1 MAGFGRILAWWR
13 ILLVFLIVWLVVLLL
28 SGVRLPNTSP
38 SPELIDRMQKAFKD
52 LQALKQQNAKLK
64 SLVLGAQGSLF
75 EGHQVGS
82 LGRDGEN
89 LDQGDGSL
97 AGGRDEPS
105 SGYEITLRKLHR
117 GVMELGF
124 YTNAELK
131 HALKQAKESSSP
143 ALVERLSSLQS
154 GVLEHKQS
162 LFKFL
167 SQIMEED
174 GYAQW
179 REQEAH
185 ELSDLVQR
193 RIQYLQNPKDCS
205 RAKKLIC
212 NLNKGCGFGCQLH
225 HAVYCF
231 LMAYGTQRT
240 LILKSKGWRYH
251 KNGWEE
257 VFKPL
262 SESCLSPEGDSLANW
277 PGKPDTQVLT
287 LPIIDSL
294 LPPRSQFLP
303 PAVPADLAPRLARI
317 HGQPLAWWVGQF
329 LKYLLRPQPAINEL
343 LQSTEKKLGFK
354 GPIVGIHVR
363 RTDKVG
369 TEAAFHPLDEYMPAV
384 SEWFDQQI
392 SNGKLI
398 DKRRIFLASDDPK
411 VIVEARSRYPDY
423 EILGDPDIAK
433 TAAIGTRYSDNSL
446 YGIIVDIHFLS
457 RCDFLVCTFS
467 SQVCRVAYEI
477 MQSFHVDASS
487 SFRSLDDIYYYGGQ
501 NAHSWRVAQ
510 SHYAQKTEEIDLKI
524 GDPVGVAGNHW
535 DGFSRGKNLRTNSQ
549 GLFPSFKVEDR
560 VEAVKFPT
568 YPEVPLK
575 VTQNSPSVVES

>member
-1 MAGFGRILAWWR
+1 MAGFGRLLAWWR

-28 SGVRLPNTSP
+28 SGVRSPNTSP
-38 SPELIDRMQKAFKD
+38 SPELVDRMQKAFKD
-52 LQALKQQNAKLK
+52 LQALKHQNAKLR

-75 EGHQVGS
+75 GDDQAGNLLRPEDDIDPSNGALPRGH
-82 LGRDGEN
+82 
-89 LDQGDGSL
+89 
-97 AGGRDEPS
+97 DEPS
-105 SGYEITLRKLHR
+105 SGYEVALRKLYR
-117 GVMELGF
+117 GITELGY
-124 YTNAELK
+124 YTNAEVK
-131 HALKQAKESSSP
+131 HALKQSKDSS
-143 ALVERLSSLQS
+143 ATLADRLSSLQS
-154 GVLEHKQS
+154 GILEHKQS
-162 LFKFL
+162 LFKYL
-167 SQIMEED
+167 SQIRDED
-174 GYAQW
+174 GYDQW
-179 REQEAH
+179 REQESQD
-185 ELSDLVQR
+185 LSDLVQR
-193 RIQYLQNPKDCS
+193 RIQFLQNPKDCK

-231 LMAYGTQRT
+231 LVAYGTQRT
-240 LILKSKGWRYH
+240 LILRSKGWRYH
-251 KNGWEE
+251 KGGWEE
-257 VFKPL
+257 IFKPV
-262 SESCLSPEGDSLANW
+262 SDTCLSSEGDSLANW

-294 LPPRSQFLP
+294 LPPRSQYLP

-317 HGQPLAWWVGQF
+317 HGQPITWWVGQF
-329 LKYLLRPQPAINEL
+329 LKYLLRPQPVISEL
-343 LQSTEKKLGFK
+343 LLNTQNKLGFK
-354 GPIVGIHVR
+354 GPIVGIHIR

-384 SEWFDQQI
+384 AEWFDQQI
-392 SNGKLI
+392 SNGKII

-411 VIVEARSRYPDY
+411 VIAEARSKYPDY

-433 TAAIGTRYSDNSL
+433 TAAIGSRYSDRSL

-477 MQSFHVDASS
+477 MQSLHVDASAS
-487 SFRSLDDIYYYGGQ
+487 YRSLDDIYYYGGQ
-501 NAHSWRVAQ
+501 NAHSWRAAQ
-510 SHYAQKTEEIDLKI
+510 SHFAQKPEEIDLKI
-524 GDPVGVAGNHW
+524 GDPVSVAGNHW
-535 DGFSRGKNLRTNSQ
+535 DGFSRGRNLRTNLQ

-575 VTQNSPSVVES
+575 ITQDAPSVVET